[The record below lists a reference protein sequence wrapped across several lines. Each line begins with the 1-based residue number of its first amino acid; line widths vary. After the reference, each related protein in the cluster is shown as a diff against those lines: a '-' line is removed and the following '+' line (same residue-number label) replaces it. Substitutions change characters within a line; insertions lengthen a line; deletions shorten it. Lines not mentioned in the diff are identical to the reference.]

1 MAFSWLVNGGYQLLT
16 KWHDLLSFNTLWSW
30 ELSSSQCHHLI
41 KASKKPLRLSP
52 KCFLN
57 VGLSRGA
64 IDSHKVKRLKNLTTA
79 AFSQFSGL
87 NCACPSFYVQENL
100 RKRRSFPSTSLG
112 TVRLVC
118 LGISMEMFVN
128 RNHPLNESKRYLP
141 WFRRC
146 FIGTKHQGILD
157 SRNQ

>member
-1 MAFSWLVNGGYQLLT
+1 MICCRSTHCDPGNWAALNVT
-16 KWHDLLSFNTLWSW
+16 ILSRH
-30 ELSSSQCHHLI
+30 QQ
-41 KASKKPLRLSP
+41 KPLRLSP
-52 KCFLN
+52 KCSLN
-57 VGLSRGA
+57 VGLSRAG
-64 IDSHKVKRLKNLTTA
+64 INSHKEKHLKNLRKT

-87 NCACPSFYVQENL
+87 SCACPSFYVQENL
-100 RKRRSFPSTSLG
+100 RKRISSFPSTSLG
-112 TVRLVC
+112 TVPLVC

-146 FIGTKHQGILD
+146 FIGTKRQGILD

>member
-1 MAFSWLVNGGYQLLT
+1 MGVTSYLLNGMMCCRSTHCDPGNWAAPNVT
-16 KWHDLLSFNTLWSW
+16 VLSRH
-30 ELSSSQCHHLI
+30 QQ
-41 KASKKPLRLSP
+41 KPRRLSP
-52 KCFLN
+52 SPKCSLN
-57 VGLSRGA
+57 VGLSRAG

-87 NCACPSFYVQENL
+87 SCACRSFYVQENV
-100 RKRRSFPSTSLG
+100 RKRRSSPSTSLG